1 MENKINGNLTNES
14 LQNTVKQDLTNK
26 SSDSLDI
33 NIPSFSN
40 TEENN
45 LEKTELNVDQKI
57 ENKNQ
62 DNINKIKEDVH
73 TTNKSNSSIV
83 DDEKSHMNEID
94 LEMEKHIEKI
104 LNDDLFNIY
113 ESLSDQE
120 KENFKK
126 NQHEVSI
133 KIIVSIKSAAGNIK
147 KAIKTIF
154 TLIYKWMNS
163 MKGIKNKA
171 FIEKSTKLKVEKILQ
186 SQENNNLNKK

>member
-104 LNDDLFNIY
+104 LNDDLSNIY

-133 KIIVSIKSAAGNIK
+133 KIIASIKSAAGNIK